1 MFVLLWYNQVRK
13 ILTERGVFMG
23 DLDIGGMLNRIL
35 PIFDY
40 YITFFTRLLV
50 NFAASLGIDLDLG
63 NNEEDDVTPEEGQ

>member
-1 MFVLLWYNQVRK
+1 
-13 ILTERGVFMG
+13 MG
-23 DLDIGGMLNRIL
+23 DLDLGGMLNRML